1 MSPIPAKVLA
11 VATQRRSNLSE
22 MPDPEWYLE
31 QFRSHIGTIHEL
43 FKVCP
48 TPTMEGSIM
57 VDCKR
62 IGRGRRKGW
71 GERWSLYS
79 YRGHE
84 LEGKDIWKRL
94 KQSLSCIAHSR
105 TLPWLAC
112 SFAWT
117 KMELDKGYSS
127 SGWNF

>member
-1 MSPIPAKVLA
+1 
-11 VATQRRSNLSE
+11 
-22 MPDPEWYLE
+22 
-31 QFRSHIGTIHEL
+31 
-43 FKVCP
+43 
-48 TPTMEGSIM
+48 M

-71 GERWSLYS
+71 VKGGYYIHIEDMSWKEKTF
-79 YRGHE
+79 GKAEAVAE
-84 LEGKDIWKRL
+84 LHRSQPYTSG
-94 KQSLSCIAHSR
+94 
-105 TLPWLAC
+105 LAC